1 MQPTSPLTS
10 NSMSTANS
18 VADASK
24 PFVPSSQVVSEVRS
38 QQPNTDS
45 SSLNVLPSILGT
57 TSDDNPTAI
66 LVMRRDGS
74 PTNLDITK
82 IRAVVEWACM
92 GQNVNSITLEAGLT
106 TRLRNGVTTRDI
118 QDNLIDCAL
127 GMCSPDEPAW
137 RYVAGRLHIW
147 SLWKDIQVSRGFG
160 YGNYAA
166 AVEFQVAAKR
176 YDRKILQYSPE
187 ELSEAGTWINPD
199 WDRDYDYAGAVL
211 LTKRYL
217 LTDELPQEAY
227 LTCALLLAS
236 NEQPEVRLT
245 VAKAFYEA
253 IAQRKISLATPILAN
268 LRIPNGSLSSCFII
282 GMDDNLESIFAE
294 ITNAAR
300 ISKNGGG
307 VGVNVSRIRATGSW
321 VMGKENASGGVIP
334 WIKLLND
341 TAIAVNQ
348 GGRRA
353 GAVTVGLDIWHL
365 DVPEFLEM
373 QAENGDRRR
382 KAYDVFPQLVIV
394 DEFMRRVEAKEKWTL
409 VDPYEVKEQL
419 GIELA
424 EQWGSSF
431 EAAYRII
438 ETELGKKIKLYKQVD
453 ARELFKHIMR
463 SQVETGMP
471 YLAFKDT
478 INRANP
484 NKHEGYIPGV
494 NLCCESFSN
503 VKPGV
508 EAHCCLAAGT
518 KVMTEKGWQAIEEC
532 DGEKILVPFKSDRD
546 FTPVYHFETAK
557 LIDNGIK
564 DVYRLT
570 LKNGRTVE
578 ATGDHKFLVRHGS
591 QNRHR
596 QWLTLDEI
604 KVGDRLEIQ
613 IPEWYLPEFYS
624 VSRNLSDAAIG
635 WLIGDG
641 WILDKSIGVCFGS
654 DETLALEKVVAEMA
668 KIHEAT
674 DYHFSAATKG
684 VPSIRIDKRTGVR
697 SWVTNKQS
705 FREYLTQEYGL
716 TSGKGATKK
725 LGKLIKSLPAERL
738 ASILSGL
745 FSADGCVH
753 KTSNSR
759 NYPVIQLSSASLELL
774 NDVRECLDCF
784 GIPSTVAYYYS
795 SKRKRSQGNLNI
807 SGWATERFMEVIGFD
822 LCPDKTSKYQRAR
835 RSRKSEKQTYRRT
848 SEVKSI
854 EYIGEAQVYDL
865 NIPNGHHFI
874 AEGIIVHNC
883 NLVSLNLAN
892 LESVEIADA
901 AKLAVRILDNTIDIT
916 QPPFKDSKTHNDKY
930 RTIGVGCMG
939 LADWLAKRHLSYQSL
954 AEISYLFEE
963 VAYWCTSSSMELA
976 KERGAYAAFPGSE
989 WSKGKLLGSKSL
1001 AEILPLTEDRERWQ
1015 QLSQDVQTYGIRNSH
1030 ITAIA
1035 PNTSSSLVQ
1044 GCTASILPAYSKFF
1058 YDKWAKGTVPIA
1070 PPFIEDCFWFYRENK
1085 SLEQKIVVK
1094 AVAVMQQWIDT
1105 GISMELLF
1113 NLNQGI
1119 YFSDEPERAVKAKD
1133 IFETLFL
1140 AWKEGCKAVY
1150 YVRTVQKDDFKEKSD
1165 NCVACAN

>member
-1 MQPTSPLTS
+1 MQPTSSLTT
-10 NSMSTANS
+10 NSVSPANS
-18 VADASK
+18 AADASK
-24 PFVPSSQVVSEVRS
+24 SFV
-38 QQPNTDS
+38 S
-45 SSLNVLPSILGT
+45 SSSVTTEARNHQPVKDCNTISLLPRIPEKTSNNLSTSIL
-57 TSDDNPTAI
+57 
-66 LVMRRDGS
+66 VVRRDGS
-74 PTNLDITK
+74 AAALDITK
-82 IRAVVEWACM
+82 IRAVVEWACV
-92 GQNVNSITLEAGLT
+92 GYNVNPITLEAGLT

-127 GMCSPDEPAW
+127 GMCSPEEPAW

-147 SLWKDIQVSRGFG
+147 SLWKDIQVSRGFA

-166 AVEFQVAAKR
+166 AVEFQVKANR
-176 YDRKILQYSPE
+176 YDRKILQYSPA
-187 ELSEAGTWINPD
+187 ELAAAGTWINPD

-217 LTDELPQEAY
+217 LKDELPQEAY

-236 NEQPEVRLT
+236 QEQPEVRLT
-245 VAKAFYEA
+245 IAKAFYEA

-268 LRIPNGSLSSCFII
+268 LRIPHGSLSSCFII
-282 GMDDNLESIFAE
+282 GMDDNLESIFEE

-394 DEFMRRVEAKEKWTL
+394 DEFMHRVEAKEKWTL
-409 VDPYEVKEQL
+409 VDPYEVKQQL

-424 EQWGSSF
+424 EQWGDGF
-431 EAAYRII
+431 AAAYETI
-438 ETELGKKIKLYKQVD
+438 EAELGKKIKLYKQVD

-503 VKPGV
+503 VKPGI
-508 EAHCCLAAGT
+508 EAH
-518 KVMTEKGWQAIEEC
+518 
-532 DGEKILVPFKSDRD
+532 S
-546 FTPVYHFETAK
+546 
-557 LIDNGIK
+557 
-564 DVYRLT
+564 
-570 LKNGRTVE
+570 
-578 ATGDHKFLVRHGS
+578 
-591 QNRHR
+591 
-596 QWLTLDEI
+596 
-604 KVGDRLEIQ
+604 
-613 IPEWYLPEFYS
+613 
-624 VSRNLSDAAIG
+624 
-635 WLIGDG
+635 
-641 WILDKSIGVCFGS
+641 
-654 DETLALEKVVAEMA
+654 
-668 KIHEAT
+668 
-674 DYHFSAATKG
+674 
-684 VPSIRIDKRTGVR
+684 
-697 SWVTNKQS
+697 
-705 FREYLTQEYGL
+705 
-716 TSGKGATKK
+716 
-725 LGKLIKSLPAERL
+725 
-738 ASILSGL
+738 
-745 FSADGCVH
+745 
-753 KTSNSR
+753 
-759 NYPVIQLSSASLELL
+759 
-774 NDVRECLDCF
+774 
-784 GIPSTVAYYYS
+784 
-795 SKRKRSQGNLNI
+795 
-807 SGWATERFMEVIGFD
+807 
-822 LCPDKTSKYQRAR
+822 
-835 RSRKSEKQTYRRT
+835 
-848 SEVKSI
+848 
-854 EYIGEAQVYDL
+854 
-865 NIPNGHHFI
+865 
-874 AEGIIVHNC
+874 C

-892 LESVEIADA
+892 LESAEIAA
-901 AKLAVRILDNTIDIT
+901 TAKLAVRILDNTIDLT
-916 QPPFKDSKTHNDKY
+916 QPPFKDSKAHNDKY

-954 AEISYLFEE
+954 EEISHLFEE
-963 VAYWCTSSSMELA
+963 VAYWCTAASMELA
-976 KERGAYAAFPGSE
+976 QERGAYAAFPGSE
-989 WSKGKLLGSKSL
+989 WSQGKLLGSKTL
-1001 AEILPLTEDRERWQ
+1001 AEILPLTDEPERWQ
-1015 QLSQDVQTYGIRNSH
+1015 QLSQDVQTYGVRNSH

-1085 SLEQKIVVK
+1085 SLDQKIVIK

-1113 NLNQGI
+1113 NLNQGV
-1119 YFSDEPERAVKAKD
+1119 YFLDEPARAVKAKD
-1133 IFETLFL
+1133 IFETLML

-1150 YVRTVQKDDFKEKSD
+1150 YVRTVQKDDFKEKSEG
-1165 NCVACAN
+1165 CASCAN

>member
-1 MQPTSPLTS
+1 
-10 NSMSTANS
+10 
-18 VADASK
+18 V
-24 PFVPSSQVVSEVRS
+24 
-38 QQPNTDS
+38 
-45 SSLNVLPSILGT
+45 
-57 TSDDNPTAI
+57 
-66 LVMRRDGS
+66 RRDGS
-74 PTNLDITK
+74 ATPLDITK
-82 IRAVVEWACM
+82 IRAVVEWACA
-92 GQNVNSITLEAGLT
+92 GYSVNPITLEAGLT

-127 GMCSPDEPAW
+127 GMCSPEEPAW

-147 SLWKDIQVSRGFG
+147 SLWKDIQVSRGFA
-160 YGNYAA
+160 YGDYAA

-187 ELSEAGTWINPD
+187 ELATAGTWINPD

-236 NEQPEVRLT
+236 QEQLEVRLT
-245 VAKAFYEA
+245 VARAFYEA

-268 LRIPNGSLSSCFII
+268 LRIPHGSLSSCFII
-282 GMDDNLESIFAE
+282 GMDDNLESIFEE

-353 GAVTVGLDIWHL
+353 GAVTIGLDIWHL

-394 DEFMRRVEAKEKWTL
+394 DEFMRRVEAKAKWTL
-409 VDPYEVKEQL
+409 VDPYEVKQQL

-424 EQWGSSF
+424 EQWGDGF
-431 EAAYRII
+431 AAAYETI
-438 ETELGKKIKLYKQVD
+438 EAELGKKIKLYKQVD

-503 VKPGV
+503 VKPGL
-508 EAHCCLAAGT
+508 EAHC
-518 KVMTEKGWQAIEEC
+518 
-532 DGEKILVPFKSDRD
+532 
-546 FTPVYHFETAK
+546 
-557 LIDNGIK
+557 
-564 DVYRLT
+564 
-570 LKNGRTVE
+570 
-578 ATGDHKFLVRHGS
+578 
-591 QNRHR
+591 
-596 QWLTLDEI
+596 
-604 KVGDRLEIQ
+604 
-613 IPEWYLPEFYS
+613 
-624 VSRNLSDAAIG
+624 
-635 WLIGDG
+635 
-641 WILDKSIGVCFGS
+641 
-654 DETLALEKVVAEMA
+654 
-668 KIHEAT
+668 
-674 DYHFSAATKG
+674 
-684 VPSIRIDKRTGVR
+684 
-697 SWVTNKQS
+697 
-705 FREYLTQEYGL
+705 
-716 TSGKGATKK
+716 
-725 LGKLIKSLPAERL
+725 
-738 ASILSGL
+738 
-745 FSADGCVH
+745 
-753 KTSNSR
+753 
-759 NYPVIQLSSASLELL
+759 
-774 NDVRECLDCF
+774 
-784 GIPSTVAYYYS
+784 
-795 SKRKRSQGNLNI
+795 
-807 SGWATERFMEVIGFD
+807 
-822 LCPDKTSKYQRAR
+822 
-835 RSRKSEKQTYRRT
+835 
-848 SEVKSI
+848 
-854 EYIGEAQVYDL
+854 
-865 NIPNGHHFI
+865 
-874 AEGIIVHNC
+874 C

-892 LESVEIADA
+892 VDQAEIAEV

-916 QPPFKDSKTHNDKY
+916 EPPFKDSKAHNDKY

-954 AEISYLFEE
+954 TEISYLFEE
-963 VAYWCTSSSMELA
+963 VAYWCTAASMELA
-976 KERGAYAAFPGSE
+976 KERGAYGAFPGSE
-989 WSKGKLLGSKSL
+989 WSKGKLLGSKTL
-1001 AEILPLTEDRERWQ
+1001 AEILPLTDHQERWQ
-1015 QLSQDVQTYGIRNSH
+1015 QLAQDVQTYGIRNSH

-1085 SLEQKIVVK
+1085 SLDQKIVIK

-1113 NLNQGI
+1113 NLNQGV
-1119 YFSDEPERAVKAKD
+1119 YFPDEPERAVKAKD
-1133 IFETLFL
+1133 IFETLML

-1150 YVRTVQKDDFKEKSD
+1150 YVRTVQKDDFKEQSEG
-1165 NCVACAN
+1165 CASCAN